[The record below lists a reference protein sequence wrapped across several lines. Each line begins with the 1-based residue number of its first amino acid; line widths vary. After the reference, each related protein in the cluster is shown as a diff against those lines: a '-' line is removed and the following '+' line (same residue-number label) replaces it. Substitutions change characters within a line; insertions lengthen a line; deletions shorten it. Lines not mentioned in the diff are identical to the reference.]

1 MASGDAPPLCEHRPA
16 RVNPDASL
24 FVGRRVLAPAIA
36 AVGRHAGVRPAG
48 LLDSAPRHGAGS
60 RAGAPSRSRS
70 HSRSGP
76 DHSDGRCAPAR
87 RSARTRTI
95 GAIRHSPPHS
105 TSRQTLDNAAQRRH
119 KGTATLPMR
128 HSQEEGPGFCQE
140 FARAFVFLGNPPSI
154 AQPSLASHTGR
165 HSRHN
170 ESFTRRRRSPS
181 LKRIH
186 DTRTHP
192 TAAPA
197 RAGTGSMAGCPKSQ
211 RITRIYIAVNRRSNW
226 PGAHPPLQP
235 FLIGARVG
243 SHNRPACSGIRPAA
257 LPV

>member
-192 TAAPA
+192 TAALLAQGPVQWPVVLNPKESRGFTSRLTVRSMISA
-197 RAGTGSMAGCPKSQ
+197 FLDVLPSNDPPVSRLKDRMVDVRIGT
-211 RITRIYIAVNRRSNW
+211 IFY
-226 PGAHPPLQP
+226 
-235 FLIGARVG
+235 
-243 SHNRPACSGIRPAA
+243 
-257 LPV
+257 